1 MKKLFLILIN
11 VLLYTSVLFSQVD
24 DVHKELLRLALENNY
39 EIQKAELD
47 IANSEQQVK
56 QVKAYTL
63 PQLSGSI
70 DVKNYIELPTVILPG
85 EMLGAPNDIETQ
97 MGRPNNGDVGI
108 SASYLIPNK
117 ALLADLK
124 TAKESTELYK
134 LLKIK
139 TEEDVIYQVSYLYYY
154 YLASWES
161 LKIIEE
167 NIKILEENK
176 RIATNLV
183 ISDMALPND
192 TNRICVKINDL
203 YKQVNLIEASL
214 LEQKNKIRLLIG
226 NENYQFPE
234 PNTYAEYSHN
244 NQEIE
249 LKDSVTR
256 TEIQILEKQLEIQ
269 NLQIKKSK
277 AAYRPTTS
285 LYASYA
291 YNTQQNDFTD
301 VFKLD
306 EWNNISLVG
315 LKMTI
320 PIFSGGRNKAKVQ
333 QTKLNYQIAEK
344 NIEQATQNF
353 NQERQQALNKFF
365 TLQEN
370 CKIQLD
376 NIEQTNDIYNVSLLK
391 YEEGLLP
398 LTELLIS
405 TSDLSNAKLSYTK
418 SLLELFMAELD
429 VLKSN
434 CNLNTLI
441 NKF

>member
-1 MKKLFLILIN
+1 MKKLFFILIN
-11 VLLYTSVLFSQVD
+11 VLLFTSVLFSQVD

-85 EMLGAPNDIETQ
+85 EMLGAPNDIETH
-97 MGRPNNGDVGI
+97 MGRPYNGDIGI
-108 SASYLIPNK
+108 SASYLIPNQ
-117 ALLADLK
+117 ALLTDLK
-124 TAKESTELYK
+124 AVKESTELYK
-134 LLKIK
+134 LLKVK
-139 TEEDVIYQVSYLYYY
+139 TEEDVIYQVSYLYYC
-154 YLASWES
+154 YLASLES

-167 NIKILEENK
+167 NIEILKENK
-176 RIATNLV
+176 RIAANLV
-183 ISDMALPND
+183 NNDMALPTD
-192 TNRICVKINDL
+192 TNRIVVKINDL
-203 YKQVNLIEASL
+203 EKQVNLIEASL
-214 LEQKNKIRLLIG
+214 LEQENGIRLLIG
-226 NENYQFPE
+226 NKDYQFLE
-234 PNTYAEYSHN
+234 PNLNIELNQN
-244 NQEIE
+244 NQEIG
-249 LKDSVTR
+249 LVDSVKR
-256 TEIQILEKQLEIQ
+256 TDILILEKQLEIE

-277 AAYRPTTS
+277 TAYRPTTS

-291 YNTQQNDFTD
+291 YNVQQNDFAD

-306 EWNNISLVG
+306 DWNNISLIG

-333 QTKLNYQIAEK
+333 QIKLNYQIAEK

-370 CKIQLD
+370 CEIQFD
-376 NIEQTNDIYNVSLLK
+376 NIEQTNDIYKVSLLK

-434 CNLNTLI
+434 CNLNTLT
-441 NKF
+441 NK

>member
-1 MKKLFLILIN
+1 MKKLFLLLID
-11 VLLYTSVLFSQVD
+11 VLLFTSVLFSQVN

-85 EMLGAPNDIETQ
+85 EMLGAPNDIETH
-97 MGRPNNGDVGI
+97 MGRPYNGDIGI
-108 SASYLIPNK
+108 SASYLIPNQ
-117 ALLADLK
+117 ALLTDLK
-124 TAKESTELYK
+124 AVKESTELYK

-139 TEEDVIYQVSYLYYY
+139 TEEDVIYQVSYLYYC

-167 NIKILEENK
+167 NIEILKENK
-176 RIATNLV
+176 RIAANLV
-183 ISDMALPND
+183 NNDMALPTD
-192 TNRICVKINDL
+192 TNRIVVKINDL
-203 YKQVNLIEASL
+203 EKQVNLIEASL
-214 LEQKNKIRLLIG
+214 LEQENGIRLLIG
-226 NENYQFPE
+226 NKDYQFLE
-234 PNTYAEYSHN
+234 PNLNIELNQN
-244 NQEIE
+244 NQEIG
-249 LKDSVTR
+249 LVDSVKR
-256 TEIQILEKQLEIQ
+256 TDILILEKQLEIE

-277 AAYRPTTS
+277 TAYRPTTS

-291 YNTQQNDFTD
+291 YNVQQNDFGD

-306 EWNNISLVG
+306 DWNNISLIG
-315 LKMTI
+315 IKMTI

-333 QTKLNYQIAEK
+333 QSKLSYKITEK
-344 NIEQATQNF
+344 NIEQATQNY
-353 NQERQQALNKFF
+353 NQERQQALNKYF
-365 TLQEN
+365 TLKEN
-370 CKIQLD
+370 CEIQFD
-376 NIEQTNDIYNVSLLK
+376 NIKQTDDIYKVSSLK

-434 CNLNTLI
+434 CNLNTLT
-441 NKF
+441 NK

>member
-11 VLLYTSVLFSQVD
+11 GLLFTSVLYSQVD
-24 DVHKELLRLALENNY
+24 DVHKELLRMALENNC

-47 IANSEQQVK
+47 IAKSEQQTK
-56 QVKAYTL
+56 QVQSYTL
-63 PQLSGSI
+63 PQLSGAI
-70 DVKNYIELPTVILPG
+70 EAKNYIELPTVILPG
-85 EMLGAPNDIETQ
+85 EMLGAPNDIETH
-97 MGRPNNGDVGI
+97 MGRPYNGDVGI
-108 SASYLIPNK
+108 GASYLIPNK
-117 ALLADLK
+117 SLLTDLK

-139 TEEDVIYQVSYLYYY
+139 TEEDVIYQVSYSYYY
-154 YLASWES
+154 YLASMES

-167 NIKILEENK
+167 NIEILKENK
-176 RIATNLV
+176 RIAANLV
-183 ISDMALPND
+183 NNDIALPTD
-192 TNRICVKINDL
+192 TNRIVVKINDL
-203 YKQVNLIEASL
+203 KKQVNLIEASL
-214 LEQKNKIRLLIG
+214 LEQENRIRLLIG
-226 NENYQFPE
+226 NEDYQFSE
-234 PNTYAEYSHN
+234 PNIEIEYNQN
-244 NQEIE
+244 NQEIG
-249 LKDSVTR
+249 LKDSGKR
-256 TEIQILEKQLEIQ
+256 TDIQILEKQLEIQ

-291 YNTQQNDFTD
+291 YNIQQNDFAD

-370 CKIQLD
+370 CEIQFD
-376 NIEQTNDIYNVSLLK
+376 NIEQTNDIYKVSLLK

-434 CNLNTLI
+434 CNLNTLT
-441 NKF
+441 NK

>member
-11 VLLYTSVLFSQVD
+11 GLLFTGVLYSQVD
-24 DVHKELLRLALENNY
+24 DVHKELLRMALENNY

-56 QVKAYTL
+56 QVQSYTL
-63 PQLSGSI
+63 PQLSGAI
-70 DVKNYIELPTVILPG
+70 EAKHYIELPTVILPG
-85 EMLGAPNDIETQ
+85 EMLGAPSDIETH

-108 SASYLIPNK
+108 SASYLIPNIS
-117 ALLADLK
+117 LLTDLK

-139 TEEDVIYQVSYLYYY
+139 TEEDVIYQVSYSYYY
-154 YLASWES
+154 YLASLES
-161 LKIIEE
+161 LKIIKE
-167 NIKILEENK
+167 NIEILKENK
-176 RIATNLV
+176 RIAANLV
-183 ISDMALPND
+183 NNDMALPTD
-192 TNRICVKINDL
+192 TNRIVVKINDL
-203 YKQVNLIEASL
+203 EKQVNLIEASL
-214 LEQKNKIRLLIG
+214 FEQKNRIRLLIG
-226 NENYQFPE
+226 NEDYPFPE
-234 PNTYAEYSHN
+234 PNLDIEFNQN
-244 NQEIE
+244 NQKIG
-249 LKDSVTR
+249 LIDSVKSTD
-256 TEIQILEKQLEIQ
+256 IQILEKQLEIQ

-277 AAYRPTTS
+277 AAYRPTTL

-291 YNTQQNDFTD
+291 YNVQQNDFAD
-301 VFKLD
+301 VFKVND
-306 EWNNISLVG
+306 WNNISLVG

-333 QTKLNYQIAEK
+333 QSKLNSQIVEK

-353 NQERQQALNKFF
+353 NQERQQTLNKYFS
-365 TLQEN
+365 LKEN
-370 CKIQLD
+370 CEIQFD
-376 NIEQTNDIYNVSLLK
+376 NIKRTDDIYNVSSLK

-434 CNLNTLI
+434 CNLNTLT
-441 NKF
+441 NK

>member
-1 MKKLFLILIN
+1 MKKLYLTLIY
-11 VLLYTSVLFSQVD
+11 VLLLTSSLFSQVD
-24 DVHKELLRLALENNY
+24 DVHKELLRMALENNS

-47 IANSEQQVK
+47 IVKSKQQTK
-56 QVKAYTL
+56 QVQSYTL
-63 PQLSGSI
+63 PQLSGAI
-70 DVKNYIELPTVILPG
+70 EVKDYIELPTVILPG
-85 EMLGAPNDIETQ
+85 EMLGAPSDIEMH
-97 MGRPNNGDVGI
+97 MGRPYNGDI
-108 SASYLIPNK
+108 QITASYLIPNI
-117 ALLADLK
+117 ALLTDIK
-124 TAKESTELYK
+124 TAKESTELYQ

-139 TEEDVIYQVSYLYYY
+139 TEEDVIYQVSYSYYY
-154 YLASWES
+154 YLATIES

-167 NIKILEENK
+167 NIEILEKNK
-176 RIATNLV
+176 RIATNLI
-183 ISDMALPND
+183 ISDMALPTD
-192 TNRICVKINDL
+192 TNRIDVKINDL
-203 YKQVNLIEASL
+203 YKQVNLINASL
-214 LEQKNKIRLLIG
+214 LEQKNRIRLLIG
-226 NENYQFPE
+226 DEKYQFPE
-234 PNTYAEYSHN
+234 TNTDAEYSQI

-249 LKDSVTR
+249 LKNSVKR

-277 AAYRPTTS
+277 TAYRPTTS

-291 YNTQQNDFTD
+291 YNVQQNDFAD
-301 VFKLD
+301 IFKLD

-315 LKMTI
+315 IKMTI

-333 QTKLNYQIAEK
+333 QSKLDTQIAEE
-344 NIEQATQNF
+344 NIKQAIQNF
-353 NQERQQALNKFF
+353 NQERQQTLKQFF

-376 NIEQTNDIYNVSLLK
+376 NIEQINNIYKVSLLK

-434 CNLNTLI
+434 CNLNTLT
-441 NKF
+441 NK